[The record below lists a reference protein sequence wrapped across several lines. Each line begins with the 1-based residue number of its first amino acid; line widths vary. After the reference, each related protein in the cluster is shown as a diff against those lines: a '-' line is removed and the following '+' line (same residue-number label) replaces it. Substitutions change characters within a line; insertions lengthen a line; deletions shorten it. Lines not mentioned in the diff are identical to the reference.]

1 MNAPTK
7 HVGQASGA
15 TRRLARFAAELRYDQ
30 LADEERRC
38 IRRHVLDTIGASL
51 AGSNQDVTRVVSET
65 FAASGL
71 SGPSA
76 VPGIASKFDP
86 LSAVYVMATAAH
98 GLEVDDGYRAGSVH
112 PGAVVVPAAL
122 IFAAAEGCDARTF
135 MAAVAAGYETSTR
148 IAEAIHPQSRQRG
161 FHNTSVVGPLA
172 AAVTLGVL
180 RQQSAETI
188 EQAIGIAASASAGLF
203 AFLHGGGEVKRI
215 HAGHAAREGALAAL
229 LAERGLT
236 GPMGVL
242 AERDGL
248 FQAFSSPEQ
257 AAARFKISERPEL
270 LAVTR
275 CYMKPYAC
283 CRHLHPAIDAVRQI
297 VGEQKLQ
304 SSDVATVEIGT
315 YAIAAEHAHTGWDD
329 MASAQM
335 SFPFCIGVALSGRPL
350 DMADF
355 GERARQDETIL
366 SGASRVHIA
375 VDQACDTNYPAARSA
390 KVRITTN
397 SGQVFERLVD
407 DPYGSPTN
415 PLDDATVS
423 QKFMRLATPV
433 LGEVKAREAADAI
446 GQLDDIKQMRD
457 VVALLTPR

>member
-1 MNAPTK
+1 MNAPSK
-7 HVGQASGA
+7 SIGRASDA
-15 TRRLARFAAELRYDQ
+15 TLRLARFAAELRYEQ

-38 IRRHVLDTIGASL
+38 IRRHVLDTIGAAL
-51 AGSNQDVTRVVSET
+51 AGGNQDVTRVVCET
-65 FAASGL
+65 FAAAGL
-71 SGPSA
+71 SGTSV
-76 VPGIASKFDP
+76 VPGTASAFDP
-86 LSAVYVMATAAH
+86 LSAVYAMATAAH

-112 PGAVVVPAAL
+112 PGAVVVPTAL
-122 IFAAAEGCDARTF
+122 IFSAAEGRNAHIF
-135 MAAVAAGYETSTR
+135 MAAVAAGYETCTR
-148 IAEAIHPQSRQRG
+148 IAEAIHPQSRERG

-180 RQQSAETI
+180 HGQNADMI
-188 EQAIGIAASASAGLF
+188 ERALGIAASASAGLF
-203 AFLHGGGEVKRI
+203 AFLHGGGEIKRT

-229 LAERGLT
+229 MAERGLT
-236 GPMGVL
+236 GPTGVL
-242 AERDGL
+242 TERDGV
-248 FQAFSSPEQ
+248 FQAFSSLDQ
-257 AAARFKISERPEL
+257 AAARFRISQRPEL

-283 CRHLHPAIDAVRQI
+283 CRHLHPAIDAVRHI
-297 VGEQKLQ
+297 VGEQKLE
-304 SSDVATVEIGT
+304 SSDVAAVEIGT
-315 YAIAAEHAHTGWDD
+315 YAIAAEHAHTGWGD

-355 GERARQDETIL
+355 GDSARKDETIL
-366 SGASRVHIA
+366 SGAGRVRIA
-375 VDQACDTNYPAARSA
+375 VDQTCHANYPAARSA

-397 SGQVFERLVD
+397 SGRSFERLVD

-423 QKFMRLATPV
+423 QKFMRLATPA

-446 GQLDDIKQMRD
+446 GQLDDIKQMRE